1 MGVVNTGSIAKA
13 LQVGVNKFWG
23 MGYDERSPLQLSQI
37 FDQESSSKSYEED
50 VQLVGTGLVPTK
62 AEGAAITFDSIRQG
76 YVTRYTHLTYAMG
89 IIFTYEM
96 LADEQYNLGFKNAKY
111 LGFSQRQT
119 RETVAANVLNRA
131 FSSSYTFG
139 DGKELCA
146 TDHPN
151 ISGGTWRNELS
162 TAADLSE
169 AALEQ
174 ALIDIAAFTDD
185 RGLKI
190 AVKPLRLIVPAALQF
205 EAARILKTDK
215 RVGTA
220 DNDINAVR
228 SETGL
233 NSVVNNYLTDD
244 DAWFIKTNSMDG
256 LKNFMREAPGA
267 PVRENDFDTRNLKFA
282 IFHRESFGC
291 TDARN
296 IFGSPG
302 A

>member
-1 MGVVNTGSIAKA
+1 MAVVNTGALAKA
-13 LQVGVNKFWG
+13 LQPGVNKFWG
-23 MGYDERSPLQLSQI
+23 MGYDEKKPLQLTQI
-37 FDQESSSKSYEED
+37 FDMEKSSKSYEED

-62 AEGAAITFDSIRQG
+62 AEGAAITYDSIRQG
-76 YVTRYTHLTYAMG
+76 FVTRYSHLTYAMG

-96 LADEQYNLGFKNAKY
+96 LTDEQYSLGLKNAKY

-119 RETVAANVLNRA
+119 RETVAVNILNRA
-131 FSSSYTFG
+131 FNSSYVFG

-146 TDHPN
+146 TDNPN
-151 ISGGTWRNELS
+151 ISGGTWANELA

-174 ALIDIAAFTDD
+174 AMIDIGGFTDD
-185 RGLKI
+185 RGLRI
-190 AVKPLRLIVPAALQF
+190 AVRAEKLIIPQALEF
-205 EAARILKTDK
+205 EAARILKSDR

-220 DNDINAVR
+220 DNDINAIR

-233 NSVVNNYLTDD
+233 SSNVNNYLTDA
-244 DAWFIKTNSMDG
+244 DAWFIKTNCMDG
-256 LKNFMREAPGA
+256 MKNFMREAPGA

-282 IFHRESFGC
+282 IFHRESFGV
-291 TDARN
+291 TDKRS
-296 IFGSPG
+296 IYGSPG

>member
-23 MGYDERSPLQLSQI
+23 MGYDEKKPLQLTQI
-37 FDQESSSKSYEED
+37 FDLEQSSKAYEED
-50 VQLVGTGLVPTK
+50 VQLVGTGLVPSVGQ
-62 AEGAAITFDSIRQG
+62 GASITYDAIRQG
-76 YVTRYTHLTYAMG
+76 FVTRYTHLSYGLG

-96 LADEQYNLGFKNAKY
+96 LQDEQYNLGFKNAKY

-119 RETVAANVLNRA
+119 RETVAANILNRA
-131 FSSSYTFG
+131 FSSSYTGG

-151 ISGGTWRNELS
+151 ISGGTFANELS

-174 ALIDIAAFTDD
+174 ALIDIDGFTDD

-190 AVKPLRLIVPAALQF
+190 AIKGKRLIVPAALRF
-205 EAARILKTDK
+205 EAARLLKTEQ

-220 DNDINAVR
+220 DNDINAIR
-228 SETGL
+228 SEIGL
-233 NSVVNNYLTDD
+233 DFVVNNYLTDS
-244 DAWFIKTNSMDG
+244 DAWFIKTDCMDG
-256 LKNFMREAPGA
+256 LKNFMREAPSA

-282 IFHRESFGC
+282 VWHRESFGWS
-291 TDARN
+291 DPRG
-296 IFGSPG
+296 IYGSPG

>member
-13 LQVGVNKFWG
+13 LQPGVNKFWG
-23 MGYDERSPLQLSQI
+23 IGYNEKKPLQLEQI
-37 FDQESSSKSYEED
+37 FDRESSSKSYEED

-62 AEGAAITFDSIRQG
+62 AEGASITFDSVRQG
-76 YVTRYTHLTYAMG
+76 YVTRYSHLTYAMG

-96 LADEQYNLGFKNAKY
+96 LSDEQYGLGLKNARY

-119 RETVAANVLNRA
+119 REIVAANILNRA
-131 FSSSYTFG
+131 FNSSYTGG

-146 TDHPN
+146 TDHAN
-151 ISGGTWRNELS
+151 ISGGTWANELA

-174 ALIDIAAFTDD
+174 AMIDIRGFTDD
-185 RGLKI
+185 RGLRI
-190 AVKPLRLIVPAALQF
+190 AIMPKRLIVPSALQF

-220 DNDINAVR
+220 DNDINAIR
-228 SETGL
+228 SEIGL
-233 NSVVNNYLTDD
+233 DFTVNDYLTDS
-244 DAWFIKTNSMDG
+244 DAWFIKTDCMDG

-282 IFHRESFGC
+282 VFHRESFGW
-291 TDARN
+291 TDPRC
-296 IFGSPG
+296 IYGSPG

>member
-1 MGVVNTGSIAKA
+1 MGVVNTGSLAKA
-13 LQVGVNKFWG
+13 LQPGVNKFWG
-23 MGYDERSPLQLSQI
+23 MGYDEKKPLQLTQI
-37 FDQESSSKSYEED
+37 FDMEKSSKSYEED

-76 YVTRYTHLTYAMG
+76 FVTRYSHLTYAMG

-96 LADEQYNLGFKNAKY
+96 LTDEQYNLGLKNAKY

-119 RETVAANVLNRA
+119 RETVAANILNRA
-131 FSSSYTFG
+131 FSSSYVYG

-146 TDHPN
+146 TDNPN
-151 ISGGTWRNELS
+151 ISGGTWANELA

-174 ALIDIAAFTDD
+174 ALIDIDSFTDD

-190 AVKPLRLIVPAALQF
+190 AVKAKRLIVPAALRF
-205 EAARILKTDK
+205 EAARLLKTDQ

-228 SETGL
+228 SEIGL
-233 NSVVNNYLTDD
+233 DFTVNNYLTDA
-244 DAWFIKTNSMDG
+244 DAWFIKTDCMDG
-256 LKNFMREAPGA
+256 MKNFMREAPGA
-267 PVRENDFDTRNLKFA
+267 PTRENDFDTRNLKFA
-282 IFHRESFGC
+282 IFHRESFGV
-291 TDARN
+291 TDKRSVY
-296 IFGSPG
+296 GSPG